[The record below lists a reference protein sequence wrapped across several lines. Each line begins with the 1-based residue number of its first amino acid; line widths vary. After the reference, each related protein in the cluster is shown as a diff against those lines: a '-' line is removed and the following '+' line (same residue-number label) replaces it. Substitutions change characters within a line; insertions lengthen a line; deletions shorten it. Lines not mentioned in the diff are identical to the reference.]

1 MAEKNPTALPAHQF
15 PQSAID
21 RVANLKR
28 QRALEENPI
37 DTLISIVDENREK
50 EPEDERERR

>member
-1 MAEKNPTALPAHQF
+1 MSDQNPTALPPHQF

-28 QRALEENPI
+28 QRALEDNPI
-37 DTLISIVDENREK
+37 AALISIVDENFAR